1 MKKSLLALAVAAAL
15 PAAAFAQTNVQ
26 LYGIG
31 DVNLTIA
38 NDDASSN
45 GDTQLRMNDGTQSGS
60 RVGVQ
65 GSEDLGGGLSANFR
79 FELGLDV
86 DDGDSEGKLFGRQ
99 ARVGLKG
106 SFGEVRFGRQY
117 TPIFYSSI
125 GHDFSG
131 FGWYNNH
138 YGIAGSAGRLDNMVE
153 YRNDFGGVRLIGMIA
168 PTESTVVDDPAT
180 PANEQDGI
188 DDLFYGLGVTYKAG
202 SWRVGGGYHSE
213 GVQSVLHLG
222 GKVQLGAFGF
232 GINYGIADRDN
243 GSERTDIDLSAGMKL
258 GASGNLVLNILL
270 KEEDNAAD
278 RTEIGLAYGH
288 AMSKRTNWYAAF
300 GLDDIDGVNGAAGTS
315 PTLISLGIRHK
326 F

>member
-31 DVNLTIA
+31 DAAITFA
-38 NDDASSN
+38 NDDASTN
-45 GDTQLRMNDGTQSGS
+45 GDSQIQMSDGIQSGS

-86 DDGDSEGKLFGRQ
+86 DDGDGEGKLFGRQ

-106 SFGEVRFGRQY
+106 GFGEVRFGRQY

-125 GHDFSG
+125 KYDFSG

-138 YGIAGSAGRLDNMVE
+138 FGIAGSAGRLDNMIE
-153 YRNDFGGVRLIGMIA
+153 YRNKFGGVQLIGMIA
-168 PTESTVVDDPAT
+168 PTES
-180 PANEQDGI
+180 ANAAD
-188 DDLFYGLGVTYKAG
+188 DDLFYGLSANYSGGAWG
-202 SWRVGGGYHSE
+202 IGGGYHSE
-213 GVQSVLHLG
+213 GPQSVIHIG

-232 GINYGIADRDN
+232 GINYGLADRDN
-243 GSERTDIDLSAGMKL
+243 GTERTDIDLSAGMKL

-270 KEEDNAAD
+270 KEDDNAAVGD
-278 RTEIGLAYGH
+278 RTEIGLSYGH
-288 AMSKRTNWYAAF
+288 AMSKRTNWYVSF
-300 GLDDIDGVNGAAGTS
+300 GRDDIDGVGGAADTS